1 MEYLKNNY
9 KKIRTLI
16 GEKYF
21 SFKLFDTKSL
31 IEAGCTLMEV
41 QEKENG
47 RKVFVFKNDEGLKK
61 TLQKIHPE
69 ILYI

>member
-21 SFKLFDTKSL
+21 SLKLFDIKSL
-31 IEAGCTLMEV
+31 IEAGCTLIEV

-47 RKVFVFKNDEGLKK
+47 RKVFVFKNDERLKR
-61 TLQKIHPE
+61 TLQKLHPE

>member
-21 SFKLFDTKSL
+21 SFKLFDTKYL
-31 IEAGCTLMEV
+31 IEAGCTLIEV